1 MVDRSTLGD
10 YSFPIRGQRYAA
22 TQRREMES
30 LNMDYDRTSI
40 PAVYDRGRDHGP
52 EVLWMSVIES
62 HVDAGS
68 ISTILDLGC
77 GTGRFSE
84 GLASRFGACV
94 VGVDP
99 SEKML
104 AQARR
109 KRQRSGIH
117 YERGTAEAIP
127 LVAGAVDMIFMSM
140 CFHHFRDPERA
151 AWECRRVLRP
161 DGSVVV
167 RTGTREQIQ
176 SYPYVP
182 FFPST
187 RAMLEDLLPDRPGL
201 CSVFETAGFRC
212 VESHIVMQT
221 IAPSWAAYAD
231 KLSAGGDSVLAR
243 LDEAEL
249 ASGLDAVRR
258 YGDGPGGR
266 PIVEPIDVL
275 FFR

>member
-1 MVDRSTLGD
+1 MT
-10 YSFPIRGQRYAA
+10 
-22 TQRREMES
+22 S
-30 LNMDYDRTSI
+30 LNTDYDRTSI
-40 PAVYDRGRDHGP
+40 PAGYDRGRDHGP
-52 EVLWMSVIES
+52 EVLDLWMSDIES
-62 HVDAGS
+62 HVDGGS

-84 GLASRFGACV
+84 GLARRFGARV

-104 AQARR
+104 DQARR
-109 KRQRSGIH
+109 KRPSSGIH

-140 CFHHFRDPERA
+140 SFHHFTDPERA

-187 RAMLEDLLPDRPGL
+187 RAMLEDLLPDRARL
-201 CSVFETAGFRC
+201 CAVFETAGFRC
-212 VESHIVMQT
+212 IESHIVTQT
-221 IAPSWAAYAD
+221 IAPSWVAYAD

-243 LDEAEL
+243 LAEDEL
-249 ASGLDAVRR
+249 ARGLEAIRR
-258 YGDGPGGR
+258 YGDGPCEQNV
-266 PIVEPIDVL
+266 VEPIDVL

>member
-1 MVDRSTLGD
+1 MNV
-10 YSFPIRGQRYAA
+10 
-22 TQRREMES
+22 
-30 LNMDYDRTSI
+30 DYDLTSI
-40 PAVYDRGRDHGP
+40 PAVYDLGRDHGP
-52 EVLWMSVIES
+52 EVLNLWMSVIES
-62 HVDAGS
+62 HVDGGA

-84 GLASRFGACV
+84 GLAIRFSARV
-94 VGVDP
+94 VGIDP

-104 AQARR
+104 NQARR
-109 KRQRSGIH
+109 KRQRTGIH

-127 LVAGAVDMIFMSM
+127 LVDGAVDMIFMSM
-140 CFHHFRDPERA
+140 SFHHFRDPERA
-151 AWECRRVLRP
+151 ASECRRVLRAG
-161 DGSVVV
+161 GSVVV
-167 RTGTREQIQ
+167 RTGTREQIA

-201 CSVFETAGFRC
+201 CAVFETAGFRC
-212 VESHIVMQT
+212 VESQIVMQT

-243 LDEAEL
+243 LAEDEL
-249 ASGLDAVRR
+249 ASGLEAVRR

>member
-1 MVDRSTLGD
+1 MK
-10 YSFPIRGQRYAA
+10 
-22 TQRREMES
+22 S
-30 LNMDYDRTSI
+30 LKVDYDLTSI

-52 EVLWMSVIES
+52 EVLNLWMSVIES
-62 HVDAGS
+62 RVDGRS

-84 GLASRFGACV
+84 GLASRFGARV

-104 AQARR
+104 EQARR
-109 KRQRSGIH
+109 KRQGNGIH

-127 LVAGAVDMIFMSM
+127 LVDGAVDMIFMSM
-140 CFHHFRDPERA
+140 SFHHFHDHERA
-151 AWECRRVLRP
+151 AWECRRVLRA
-161 DGSVVV
+161 DGHVVV
-167 RTGTREQIQ
+167 RTGTREQIP

-187 RAMLEDLLPDRPGL
+187 RSMLEDLLPNHSRL
-201 CSVFETAGFRC
+201 CAVFEAVGFRC
-212 VESHIVMQT
+212 VESQIVTQT
-221 IAPSWAAYAD
+221 IAPSWSAYAG

-243 LDEAEL
+243 LAEDEL
-249 ASGLDAVRR
+249 ARGLEAIRR
-258 YGDGPGGR
+258 YGVGPGGR
-266 PIVEPIDVL
+266 PVLEPIDVL